1 MIKARAIYRS
11 GFFFLSKFAP
21 LKVNDSLGLNFNQLN
36 FLKMS
41 KTVLTNDTYS
51 NELQVYVNQERAAV
65 DLANSV
71 GKLLFDKSIE
81 LVLFRNHLADT
92 SVTEILRLHKYAAE
106 VVGKPISVFDTADLA
121 KELYEMELAP
131 AKIDIGKLAS
141 EWLSAR
147 DHYKTHR
154 EFLSDKLSNF
164 MIDAGNEIEPR
175 DVVLYGFGR
184 IGRLAARELIKQ
196 AGKGQQLRLRAIVTR
211 ENDEVSLKKR
221 AALFENDSVHGR
233 FKGTVD
239 IDYEHKA
246 LLINGQRVYMIA
258 TNDPA
263 TVDYTSYGI
272 DNALMIDNTGVLKD
286 RAGLS
291 KHLEA
296 KGVSKVI
303 LTAPGKEVPNIVY
316 GINHRDLDIENET
329 IFSAASCTTNAI
341 CPILFTVNNALKLD
355 KGHIETVHAYTNDQ
369 NLLDNMH
376 KKSRRGRSAA
386 INMVITETG
395 AGKAVTKVIPELADK
410 LTANAVRV
418 PTPNGSL
425 AIIHAYVEK
434 PTTKDEINAIIRKQA
449 LEGDLVNQIYYSISE
464 ELVSS
469 DIIGNEC
476 CSVFDS
482 QATIVSADGKGIVL
496 YVWYD
501 NEFGYTKQVIRLA
514 KYVAKVRRNMYY

>member
-1 MIKARAIYRS
+1 MS
-11 GFFFLSKFAP
+11 NNLSK
-21 LKVNDSLGLNFNQLN
+21 
-36 FLKMS
+36 
-41 KTVLTNDTYS
+41 DTYS
-51 NELQVYVNQERAAV
+51 NELSVYVNQERAAV
-65 DLANSV
+65 DLAHMV

-92 SVTEILRLHKYAAE
+92 RITEILRLHKYAAE
-106 VVGKPISVFDTADLA
+106 VVGKPISVFDSADLA
-121 KELYEMELAP
+121 KELYNMNLAP

-141 EWLSAR
+141 EWAQSR
-147 DHYKTHR
+147 EHYKSQR
-154 EFLSDKLSNF
+154 DFLEDKLQNF
-164 MIDAGNEIEPR
+164 IQENGADLEPR
-175 DVVLYGFGR
+175 DVVLFGFGR
-184 IGRLAARELIKQ
+184 IGRLAARELVRQ
-196 AGKGQQLRLRAIVTR
+196 AGSGQQLRLRAIVTR
-211 ENDEVSLKKR
+211 EDDELSIKKR
-221 AALFENDSVHGR
+221 AGLFENDSVHGR

-239 IDYEHKA
+239 TDYENKC
-246 LLINGQRVYMIA
+246 LIINGQRVHMIA
-258 TNDPA
+258 AKDPGA
-263 TVDYTSYGI
+263 VDYTAYGI
-272 DNALMIDNTGVLKD
+272 NDALLIDNTGVFKD
-286 RAGLS
+286 RAALS
-291 KHLEA
+291 IHLKS
-296 KGVSKVI
+296 KGISKVI

-341 CPILFTVNNALKLD
+341 CPILKTIHDGFGID

-395 AGKAVTKVIPELADK
+395 AGKAVTKVIPSLSDK
-410 LTANAVRV
+410 LTSNAVRV

-425 AIIHAYVEK
+425 AIIHAYVDK
-434 PTTKDEINAIIRKQA
+434 ATTRDEVNAIVRKAA
-449 LEGDLVNQIYYSISE
+449 LEGDLVNQIFFSISE

-469 DIIGNEC
+469 DIVGNDC

-482 QATIVSADGKGIVL
+482 QATIVSNDGKGIVL

-514 KYVAKVRRNMYY
+514 KYVAKVRRSMYY

>member
-1 MIKARAIYRS
+1 
-11 GFFFLSKFAP
+11 
-21 LKVNDSLGLNFNQLN
+21 
-36 FLKMS
+36 MS
-41 KTVLTNDTYS
+41 QNNLANDTYS
-51 NELQVYVNQERAAV
+51 NELKVYVNQEKAAV

-71 GKLLFDKSIE
+71 GKLLFEKSIE
-81 LVLFRNHLADT
+81 LVLFRNHLVDT
-92 SVTEILRLHKYAAE
+92 RITEILRLHKYAAE

-121 KELYEMELAP
+121 KELLAMDLAP

-141 EWLSAR
+141 EWLTAR
-147 DHYKTHR
+147 EHYKTHR

-164 MIDAGNEIEPR
+164 MSEEGNEIEPR
-175 DVVLYGFGR
+175 DVVLHGFGR
-184 IGRLAARELIKQ
+184 IGRLAARELVAQ

-211 ENDEVSLKKR
+211 ENDELSLKKR

-239 IDYEHKA
+239 IDYDGKA
-246 LLINGQRVYMIA
+246 LIVNGQRVLMIA
-258 TNDPA
+258 TKDPA
-263 TVDYTSYGI
+263 SVDYTQYGI
-272 DNALMIDNTGVLKD
+272 ENALMIDNTGVLTD

-291 KHLEA
+291 KHLES
-296 KGVSKVI
+296 KGISKVI

-316 GINHRDLDIENET
+316 GINHRDLDIESET

-341 CPILFTVNNALKLD
+341 CPILKTIHDALDLD

-376 KKSRRGRSAA
+376 KKSRRGRAA
-386 INMVITETG
+386 AVNMVITETG
-395 AGKAVTKVIPELADK
+395 AGKAVTKVIPSLANK

-425 AIIHAYVEK
+425 AIIHAYVNK
-434 PTTKDEINAIIRKQA
+434 PTTKDEVNAIVRKQA

-482 QATIVSADGKGIVL
+482 QATIVSADGKGVVL

-514 KYVAKVRRNMYY
+514 KYVAKVRRNIYY

>member
-1 MIKARAIYRS
+1 MS
-11 GFFFLSKFAP
+11 
-21 LKVNDSLGLNFNQLN
+21 NQSV
-36 FLKMS
+36 MS
-41 KTVLTNDTYS
+41 DTYS

-65 DLANSV
+65 ELGHMV
-71 GKLLFDKSIE
+71 GKLLLDKNIE
-81 LVLFRNHLADT
+81 LVLFRNHLVDT
-92 SVTEILRLHKYAAE
+92 SLSEKLRLFKYAAE
-106 VVGKPISVFDTADLA
+106 VVGKPISVFDCADLS
-121 KELYEMELAP
+121 KELYEMNLAP

-141 EWLSAR
+141 EWLASR
-147 DHYKTHR
+147 DHYKTQR
-154 EFLSDKLSNF
+154 EFLDDKLSNF
-164 MIDAGNEIEPR
+164 TMESGNEIEPR
-175 DVVLYGFGR
+175 DVILFGFGR
-184 IGRLAARELIKQ
+184 IGRLAARELIQQ

-211 ENDEVSLKKR
+211 EDDELSLKKR

-233 FKGTVD
+233 FKGTVAV
-239 IDYEHKA
+239 DYENKC
-246 LLINGQRVYMIA
+246 LIVNGQRVHMIG
-258 TNDPA
+258 TKDPEK
-263 TVDYTSYGI
+263 VDYTSFGI
-272 DNALMIDNTGVLKD
+272 NNALLIDNTGVFKD
-286 RAGLS
+286 RTALS
-291 KHLEA
+291 THLKA

-341 CPILFTVNNALKLD
+341 CPILKVINDSLGIGQ
-355 KGHIETVHAYTNDQ
+355 GHIETVHAYTNDQ

-395 AGKAVTKVIPELADK
+395 AGKAVTKVIPALANK

-425 AIIHAYVEK
+425 AIMHVMVDKA
-434 PTTKDEINAIIRKQA
+434 TTRDEVNAIVRRAA
-449 LEGDLVNQIYYSISE
+449 LEGDLVNQINYQISE

-476 CSVFDS
+476 CSVYDS
-482 QATIVSADGKGIVL
+482 QATIVSPDGKSVVL
-496 YVWYD
+496 YAWYD

-514 KYVAKVRRNMYY
+514 KYVAKVRRNIYY

>member
-1 MIKARAIYRS
+1 
-11 GFFFLSKFAP
+11 
-21 LKVNDSLGLNFNQLN
+21 
-36 FLKMS
+36 MS
-41 KTVLTNDTYS
+41 QTVFSTDTYN
-51 NELQVYVNQERAAV
+51 NELKVYVNQEKAAV
-65 DLANSV
+65 DLLNSV

-81 LVLFRNHLADT
+81 LVLFRNHMVDVNA
-92 SVTEILRLHKYAAE
+92 TEIMCLHKYAAE
-106 VVGKPISVFDTADLA
+106 VVGKPISIFDTADIA
-121 KELYEMELAP
+121 RELYNMELAP
-131 AKIDIGKLAS
+131 AKIDIGKLSS
-141 EWLSAR
+141 EWLSER
-147 DHYKTHR
+147 EHFKSLS
-154 EFLSDKLSNF
+154 EFLHEKLRNF
-164 MIDAGNEIEPR
+164 MMEAGTEFEPR

-211 ENDEVSLKKR
+211 ENDDLSLKKR

-239 IDYEHKA
+239 IDYENRCM
-246 LLINGQRVYMIA
+246 IVNGQRIHMIA
-258 TNDPA
+258 AKDPA
-263 TVDYTSYGI
+263 AIDYTAYGI
-272 DNALMIDNTGVLKD
+272 QDALMIDNTGVLKD
-286 RAGLS
+286 RAALS
-291 KHLEA
+291 THLKS
-296 KGVSKVI
+296 KGVAKVI

-341 CPILFTVNNALKLD
+341 CPILKSINDVLHID

-386 INMVITETG
+386 VNMVITETG
-395 AGKAVTKVIPELADK
+395 AGKAVTKVIPELKDK

-425 AIIHAYVEK
+425 AIIHAYVDK
-434 PTTKDEINAIIRKQA
+434 ATTRDEVNAIVRKSA
-449 LEGDLVNQIYYSISE
+449 LDGDLVNQIFYSISE

-469 DIIGNEC
+469 DIVGNDC

-482 QATIVSADGKGIVL
+482 QATIVSPDGKGIVL

-514 KYVAKVRRNMYY
+514 KYVAKVRRNIYY